1 MPSQQPTAPDLQHLA
16 RPRIAWYARPVP
28 RRSANSPRSDA
39 LMYVGVF
46 FIFGS
51 LAILVAFMQPRPM
64 AWLGGLAL
72 VAFGGTLSVGWAH
85 AFAARRFWML
95 VPLVVLPFFAD
106 LLFFGPLG
114 RIGLFNVGMGASE
127 LARKITLAVM
137 MVVLTS
143 VGFVIFIQFVRGKE
157 RRAERA
163 QAELDVAKT
172 IHESI
177 VPALSIQTPFA
188 HVLARS
194 EPSTE
199 MGGDLV
205 DAVQRDRE
213 IDVFLADV
221 SGHGVGA
228 GIVMGMLKAAIRTR
242 LLAAGDDLGSVL
254 RDVNRIVVD
263 LTRPEMF
270 ATLACARVR
279 SDRTV
284 TYALAGHLPI
294 FHYVAAERRW
304 TQLENEH
311 LPLGIDADVPFAAA
325 SVQAAPGDLFVFL
338 TDGLVEV
345 MDRERRQFGLGGVER
360 VLASLP
366 VADPESIDRALIAAA
381 RSHGTQTDDQSVLV
395 VRVV

>member
-1 MPSQQPTAPDLQHLA
+1 
-16 RPRIAWYARPVP
+16 
-28 RRSANSPRSDA
+28 
-39 LMYVGVF
+39 MYVGVF

-72 VAFGGTLSVGWAH
+72 VAFGGTLAVGWAH
-85 AFAARRFWML
+85 AFAARRFWLL
-95 VPLVVLPFFAD
+95 VPLVVLPFFAEP
-106 LLFFGPLG
+106 LFFGPLG
-114 RIGLFNVGMGASE
+114 RLGLFNVGMSTSE
-127 LARKITLAVM
+127 FARKITLAVM

-143 VGFVIFIQFVRGKE
+143 VGFVIFIQFIRGKE

-163 QAELDVAKT
+163 QAELDVARV

-177 VPALSIQTPFA
+177 VPPIALSTPFA
-188 HVLARS
+188 QVLARS
-194 EPSTE
+194 VPSTE

-213 IDVFLADV
+213 VDVFLADV

-228 GIVMGMLKAAIRTR
+228 GIVMGMLKASIRTR
-242 LLAAGDDLGSVL
+242 LLAAGDDLGHVL
-254 RDVNRIVVD
+254 RDVNRVTTD

-279 SDRTV
+279 ADRSV
-284 TYALAGHLPI
+284 SYALAGHLPI
-294 FHYVAAERRW
+294 FHFVAAAQRW
-304 TQLENEH
+304 NRLENEH
-311 LPLGIDADVPFAAA
+311 LPLGIDADLDFTSGTLAAG
-325 SVQAAPGDLFVFL
+325 PGDLLVFL

-345 MDRERRQFGLGGVER
+345 MNAKGDQLGLEAIAR
-360 VLASLP
+360 VL
-366 VADPESIDRALIAAA
+366 ESATERTPQSITDALLHAA

-395 VRVV
+395 VRVA